1 MRPLLRAVH
10 SHEAVVSRPHSSLQA
25 GASLLARLRQWV
37 PVWRGCS
44 EPPTLNPELVA
55 DAVTQARGLTSI
67 SGVSIRKFLR
77 GLSVKAHGPDGFSV
91 PLWRQLSLEHC
102 EELGRLYRYLEV
114 QGVCPHQW
122 CFSIIIMLPKNQEIE
137 RPKGLMC
144 TLHKVLTRLRWGLV
158 EDWIRKS
165 RHLFWYDAA
174 FPGCATLDVSLKRM
188 IQFER
193 ARYQDRH
200 RITIFLDLTTFYESI
215 EHEQLISEA
224 KRLGFPATVLLWVMH
239 AYTGPRI
246 LSCPEG
252 TAPAIHATRGLIAGC
267 PAAPALS
274 KVALAAPCQGVLAM
288 RTVVGADLW
297 IDDISVDCESSSAR
311 LAAKNALLSLLVS
324 RALLQELKGAG
335 HLPSLKKSYFVCGSY
350 ACEKELRRLLM
361 PEDIRIHCIGKDLGV
376 PTTCARRRSTAGQKE
391 RLQKGM
397 RRSNNLH
404 ALKVGPGKAR
414 ARLFTASVLASG
426 VWGHQGQGLSPSVRG
441 KLRLQAARINKHQK
455 LGSVIAALD
464 MQEFVGDPVERQ
476 CASTGGR
483 SPRSWL
489 GTPRGSAEHG
499 KFSGPDLVTRDAGP
513 G

>member
-1 MRPLLRAVH
+1 MAAGTPAQSQQAAAIALEQSVANKKQARAAESEKYQQWLTQGQAKGMRPLFRAVR
-10 SHEAVVSRPHSSLQA
+10 SHEAVVTRPHSSLQA

-37 PVWRGCS
+37 PVWRGCG

-55 DAVTQARGLTSI
+55 DAVTQARDLTSI

-77 GLSVKAHGPDGFSV
+77 GLSLKAHGPDGFSV
-91 PLWRQLSLEHC
+91 PLLRQLSLEHC

-122 CFSIIIMLPKNQEIE
+122 CFSIIIMLPKNPDIE
-137 RPKGLMC
+137 RPIGLMC

-188 IQFER
+188 MQFER

-215 EHEQLISEA
+215 AHEQLISEA

-274 KVALAAPCQGVLAM
+274 KVALAAPCQRVLAM

-297 IDDISVDCESSSAR
+297 IDDISVD
-311 LAAKNALLSLLVS
+311 
-324 RALLQELKGAG
+324 
-335 HLPSLKKSYFVCGSY
+335 
-350 ACEKELRRLLM
+350 
-361 PEDIRIHCIGKDLGV
+361 
-376 PTTCARRRSTAGQKE
+376 
-391 RLQKGM
+391 
-397 RRSNNLH
+397 
-404 ALKVGPGKAR
+404 
-414 ARLFTASVLASG
+414 
-426 VWGHQGQGLSPSVRG
+426 
-441 KLRLQAARINKHQK
+441 
-455 LGSVIAALD
+455 
-464 MQEFVGDPVERQ
+464 
-476 CASTGGR
+476 
-483 SPRSWL
+483 
-489 GTPRGSAEHG
+489 
-499 KFSGPDLVTRDAGP
+499 
-513 G
+513 